1 MLRNESHEKK
11 LTRIN
16 EIKKLIAGGWDNFYK
31 NEKIENIPWVD
42 KELDVD
48 LEEKLNTMRL
58 NRGIFLD
65 IGTGLGSQAVTT
77 IKQRI

>member
-42 KELDVD
+42 NELDVD

-65 IGTGLGSQAVTT
+65 LGSWSRKSSSTT
-77 IKQRI
+77 FK